1 MGNHS
6 RRLQHSV
13 ERVRRLMWQK
23 RSLPLALMALWTA
36 ALLGLACCMGTPE
49 DWTRETIVITRMD
62 ELTESRMTRR
72 GRRTYHYDVLI
83 AEDGRSFRFSEGSE
97 APAGVIAGEVCTLVY
112 EEVSGGALYIRS
124 LSTAE
129 EGELVSWEE
138 SAQAHREKR
147 RLMWLFLLLGEA
159 ALLGAFGLQ
168 EAFGMKTERMLLA
181 KFQEELDKI
190 KTRAGR

>member
-1 MGNHS
+1 MGNHAK
-6 RRLQHSV
+6 RMRDGMAHT
-13 ERVRRLMWQK
+13 RRLMWQK
-23 RSLPLALMALWTA
+23 RSLLLAMMAFWMT
-36 ALLGLACCMGTPE
+36 ALLGLLWSLGVPE
-49 DWTRETIVITRMD
+49 DWPKETVAVARLD
-62 ELTESRMTRR
+62 EITESRMSRW
-72 GRRTYHYDVLI
+72 GRRTHHYDVLV
-83 AEDGRSFRFSEGSE
+83 AEDGRVFRFSEGVE

-112 EEVSGGALYIRS
+112 EEASGGALYIRS